1 MAFLLGHTKIEDM
14 KDIPDLLQKFDFKKF
29 EVNKSV
35 ISGLPKGETW
45 KGYLA
50 ISFNDWPAQNT
61 KSSEHWTRAYYYFV
75 I

>member
-35 ISGLPKGETW
+35 ISGLPKGET
-45 KGYLA
+45 
-50 ISFNDWPAQNT
+50 
-61 KSSEHWTRAYYYFV
+61 
-75 I
+75 